1 LGAFL
6 PFDPFRSFAMT
17 SPSDVRVPSAATPVS
32 RPVSH
37 QDQIHD
43 QFSRQAELFAQK
55 SPELHNEAQIALLVD
70 AAAPKSNDVSLDIA
84 CGPGTVAVAFARKV
98 QHVTGLDATAAM
110 LDQARA
116 LAEKEKL
123 ANVDWREGDV
133 YALPFPDRSF
143 DIVSCRYAFHH
154 FERPADA
161 FAEMIRVCR
170 TGGRVVVCDGTASA
184 DPAKAGAFNAMER
197 HRDPSTTEF
206 KTLAWLCG
214 LFAEQGLPQPEIK
227 PFHVVYE
234 RDQMV
239 AKSFPV
245 GDDRA
250 LLVKM
255 IDDLIAT
262 DAMEVGSKPGGTV
275 FTYPAVVLTVTKP

>member
-1 LGAFL
+1 
-6 PFDPFRSFAMT
+6 MT
-17 SPSDVRVPSAATPVS
+17 SPSDARGPSAGN
-32 RPVSH
+32 PVSH
-37 QDQIHD
+37 RDQIHD
-43 QFSRQAELFAQK
+43 QFSRQAELFAKK

-70 AAAPKSNDVSLDIA
+70 AAEPKPSDVTLDIA
-84 CGPGTVAVAFARKV
+84 CGPGTVAVAFARRVK
-98 QHVTGLDATAAM
+98 HVTGLDTTAAM

-116 LAEKEKL
+116 LAATEKL
-123 ANVDWREGDV
+123 SNLDWREGDV
-133 YALPFPDRSF
+133 YALPFADAAF

-170 TGGRVVVCDGTASA
+170 PGGRIIVCDGTASA
-184 DPAKAGAFNAMER
+184 DPAKAAAFNAMER

-206 KTLAWLCG
+206 KTLAYLCG
-214 LFAEQGLPQPEIK
+214 LFADRGLPAPAIK

-239 AKSFPV
+239 AKSFPAN
-245 GDDRA
+245 DDRA

-255 IDDLIAT
+255 IDDLIAG
-262 DAMEVGSKPGGTV
+262 DAMGVGSKPGGTA
-275 FTYPAVVLTVTKP
+275 FTYPAVVLTVTKPAL